1 MTENEQRPED
11 PPSYPKN
18 GTYAD
23 LLIWHLKI
31 WWTRPDGSPKSRGT
45 KPWTTSELLSKVFGP
60 NRVDIDNQNN
70 LFKNWT
76 GFKKKE
82 RSGSENGRK
91 ISHAIFG
98 GQPQFLIWANDLEN
112 ARVRT
117 NGAGKNR
124 LTISIERCLADLVA
138 NASTYFT
145 ALFECRML
153 NTESF
158 FSTGNSSASPEVDD
172 CCCCTRK

>member
-124 LTISIERCLADLVA
+124 LTYLLNVAWPIWSQMASRHLLQMFRKARTTANTLVQPPA
-138 NASTYFT
+138 WVFHW
-145 ALFECRML
+145 
-153 NTESF
+153 
-158 FSTGNSSASPEVDD
+158 
-172 CCCCTRK
+172 